1 MRRYADQL
9 RGIELRLRLPWDTNT
24 ATGFGGA
31 LLLLA
36 VLLLFVS
43 ILPHPAEKRTTLPYD
58 VLLTVNFGAGDGTGG
73 NKGNLSPE
81 GVAISLPHTAPSLT
95 DASRAASHTTR
106 VQRKQSS
113 NPEGG
118 KFVPLST
125 NYPKKQT
132 SSRDTAIAKEHAEG
146 TAEVSRGDHSDRVDG
161 TGRGTR
167 GQSSGAG
174 LGFGDI
180 DWGGGG
186 GAVVVRKVIPA
197 APEGLS
203 RSTIVKLRFV
213 VSPQGDIVDIRPV
226 IRGVPEAENAAIRAL
241 RQWRFRP
248 LQSNTPVV
256 GLITFRFEVN

>member
-1 MRRYADQL
+1 MRRYADQSTSV
-9 RGIELRLRLPWDTNT
+9 ELRLRLPWDSNT
-24 ATGFGGA
+24 AKGFAGA
-31 LLLLA
+31 LLLLS
-36 VLLLFVS
+36 LLLLLIG
-43 ILPHPAEKRTTLPYD
+43 ILPQPAEKQKTLPYE

-81 GVAISLPHTAPSLT
+81 GIALRQARPAPALS
-95 DASRAASHTTR
+95 DASKAASHPTR
-106 VQRKQSS
+106 LQRKQAN
-113 NPEGG
+113 NPDGG
-118 KFVPLST
+118 KFVAMST
-125 NYPKKQT
+125 NHPQKQT
-132 SSRDTAIAKEHAEG
+132 STRDTAHAKEQSDG
-146 TAEVSRGDHSDRVDG
+146 TAEVSRGNHSGRDDG
-161 TGRGTR
+161 TGRGTH
-167 GQSSGAG
+167 GQGSGAG

-186 GAVVVRKVIPA
+186 GAVVVRKVIPT

-213 VSPQGDIVDIRPV
+213 VSPQGEVVDIRPV
-226 IRGVPEAENAAIRAL
+226 IRGAPEAEHAAMRAL